1 MTVAFDGRFG
11 RERPFREEF
20 GMFIARFVRTSL
32 VLLLC
37 CALVGCSNRDQ
48 TDEANKL
55 IDEANALQDRVAE
68 VAAQV
73 DAKEEEIVS
82 KDYDQ
87 ERAEI
92 ELLAREQ
99 IELLKQAA
107 ALEREAIAK
116 TERAAKMRVE
126 DWFREYVALVGQRQ
140 QKIVAM
146 IDVTR
151 QRAEAIINDQSL
163 ESINERRMKL
173 SEEFDKLDQER
184 EELSKRIAAIEEQN
198 KARLAGPSNANA
210 R

>member
-1 MTVAFDGRFG
+1 
-11 RERPFREEF
+11 
-20 GMFIARFVRTSL
+20 MFIARFVRTSL

-92 ELLAREQ
+92 ERLAREQ